1 MKEKAKQK
9 IVKLLA
15 LANDASD
22 EESMSALAKAQELM
36 LQHNI
41 DESDVF
47 DYKQVQKSEAVI
59 DTVIYQGRPQ
69 KWLYRLA
76 SIIAENF
83 RVHTYYV
90 SGSPIELRFVG
101 IESDVQIA
109 QIIFEYARGS
119 AGYCARQFLQ
129 LPEIRRKYKRKWQLK
144 QDYIEGYLVGLSKTF
159 RNQVR
164 TNGYEIALQVPEIV
178 KEEVERMGLVP
189 GKDTSHQAKNNEA
202 FYSGYAEGI
211 RFTEKERLSV

>member
-1 MKEKAKQK
+1 M
-9 IVKLLA
+9 
-15 LANDASD
+15 
-22 EESMSALAKAQELM
+22 
-36 LQHNI
+36 
-41 DESDVF
+41 
-47 DYKQVQKSEAVI
+47 QKSEAVI

-90 SGSPIELRFVG
+90 SGSPIELCFVG
-101 IESDVQIA
+101 IESNVQIA

-159 RNQVR
+159 RNQVV

-178 KEEVERMGLVP
+178 QWKSNKKAWCLVKIFP
-189 GKDTSHQAKNNEA
+189 MKQRAMKRSTQATLKVFALQKKN
-202 FYSGYAEGI
+202 G
-211 RFTEKERLSV
+211 

>member
-1 MKEKAKQK
+1 MDEKAKQK

-47 DYKQVQKSEAVI
+47 EYKQEQKSEAVI
-59 DTVIYQGRPQ
+59 NTIIYQGRPQ

-83 RVHTYYV
+83 RVRTYYV
-90 SGSPIELRFVG
+90 AGSPIELRFVG

-109 QIIFEYARGS
+109 QITFEYARGS

-159 RNQVR
+159 RKQVV

-178 KEEVERMGLVP
+178 QMEVEQKGLLH
-189 GKDTSHQAKNNEA
+189 GKDISHETKSDEA
-202 FYSGYAEGI
+202 FYLGYAEGI
-211 RFTEKERLSV
+211 RFTKKERLSV

>member
-1 MKEKAKQK
+1 MDEKAKQK

-47 DYKQVQKSEAVI
+47 EYKQEQKSEAVI
-59 DTVIYQGRPQ
+59 NTIIYQGRPQ

-83 RVHTYYV
+83 RVRTYYV
-90 SGSPIELRFVG
+90 AGSPIELRFVG
-101 IESDVQIA
+101 IESYVQIA
-109 QIIFEYARGS
+109 QIIFDYARGS

-129 LPEIRRKYKRKWQLK
+129 LPEIKRKYKRKWQLK

-178 KEEVERMGLVP
+178 QEEVERMKLVP
-189 GKDTSHQAKNNEA
+189 GKDTSHQTKNNEA

>member
-1 MKEKAKQK
+1 MNEKAKEK

-47 DYKQVQKSEAVI
+47 DFKQVQKSEAVI

-83 RVHTYYV
+83 RVRTYYV

-101 IESDVQIA
+101 KESDVQIA
-109 QIIFEYARGS
+109 QITFEYARGS
-119 AGYCARQFLQ
+119 AGYCARQFLK
-129 LPEIRRKYKRKWQLK
+129 LPEIKRKYKRKWQLK

-159 RNQVR
+159 RKQVV

-178 KEEVERMGLVP
+178 QKEVE
-189 GKDTSHQAKNNEA
+189 
-202 FYSGYAEGI
+202 
-211 RFTEKERLSV
+211 